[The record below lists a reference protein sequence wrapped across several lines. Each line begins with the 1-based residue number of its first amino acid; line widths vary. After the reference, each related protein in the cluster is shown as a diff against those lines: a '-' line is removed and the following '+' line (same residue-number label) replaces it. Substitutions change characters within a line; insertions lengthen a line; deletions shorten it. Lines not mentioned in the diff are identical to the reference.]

1 MTKYWMAVASKNH
14 VSIGIEQGFAQVCH
28 GKAHPLK
35 KMSVGDGIIYYS
47 PKENFNEND
56 ICQEFTAIGTVITK
70 KIYQYEMEDGFMPY
84 RRNIEYDRSVQSI
97 SIKPLIVK
105 LKFIENKKN
114 WGFKFRFGFFEIP
127 EEDFLMIQ
135 HCMRNGI

>member
-14 VSIGIEQGFAQVCH
+14 VAIGIEQGFAQVCH
-28 GKAHPLK
+28 GKVHPLK

-47 PKENFNEND
+47 PKVNFNEND
-56 ICQEFTAIGTVITK
+56 IYQEFTAIGTVITK
-70 KIYQYEMEDGFMPY
+70 EIYQYEMEDGFMPY

-127 EEDFLMIQ
+127 KEDFLMIQ